1 MAASSVAA
9 RAHETKVSLVGAA
22 DGDTFVSMRKDTCLI
37 AVVDDEDSV
46 RKALG
51 RLLRAA
57 GFNVETFAS
66 AREFLD
72 ASPLGR
78 TSCLVLDIHLNGT
91 SGFELAEQ
99 LAADRAA
106 IPIIFITA
114 HDDTRT
120 RERARQAGV
129 AAYLPKP
136 FDERVLLEAIRGALG
151 TGYDRSPG
159 TTTASSNLGS
169 D

>member
-1 MAASSVAA
+1 M
-9 RAHETKVSLVGAA
+9 HPGAP
-22 DGDTFVSMRKDTCLI
+22 LI
-37 AVVDDEDSV
+37 TIVDDDLPV
-46 RKALG
+46 RRAL
-51 RLLRAA
+51 RRSIQAA
-57 GFNVETFAS
+57 GYTVETFGS

-72 ASPLGR
+72 ASPVGR
-78 TSCLVLDIHLNGT
+78 TSCLVLDIHMDGM

-114 HDDTRT
+114 HDDTPS

-151 TGYDRSPG
+151 AGYDRSTG